1 MVTVSPKQ
9 MLIAYRP
16 ELENPP
22 REGGFGVIV
31 DQGLV
36 QLAPGLNAD
45 VPEQAWQQARNNAEV
60 KRLMRIG
67 AIEEVVEQA
76 NVPEVSDNVELLSNL
91 PLTEALRTIELI
103 HDAELLLNWKK
114 QEGRVRVRNAIVRRR
129 TAIAEGR
136 A

>member
-1 MVTVSPKQ
+1 

-31 DQGLV
+31 EQGLV
-36 QLAPGLNAD
+36 QLAPGLNKD

-67 AIEEVVEQA
+67 AIEEVVEQE
-76 NVPEVSDNVELLSNL
+76 NVTEISDDVTVLANL
-91 PLTEALRTIELI
+91 PLTEALRTIELV

-114 QEGRVRVRNAIVRRR
+114 HDGRVRVRNAIVRRR